1 MDKEK
6 ISKLQIERKES
17 SVSAGRGKRKLL
29 WALLFVVA
37 CGGALYALYERGL
50 LTPAQT
56 VQITS
61 VGLIYPSQTITQFN
75 ASGYVVAQRRASVAS
90 KATGRLEHL
99 AVKEGS
105 RVKTGDVLARLESDD
120 LVAEKNQVAAQLAA
134 ARAELVR
141 VETGLGTA
149 ERNVKRLQNL
159 FERRAAAQSD
169 FENAEDR
176 VKTARAQI
184 ASAKAN
190 INALEASLRR
200 SSISIE
206 YTLIRAP
213 FDGVVLTKNADI
225 GEIVA
230 PFASA
235 VNAKAAVVTMADL
248 SSLMVEADVAESF
261 LSRVREGQ
269 ACEIQLD
276 ALPDSRFTGE
286 VAVIVPT
293 ADRTRGTVLVK
304 VRFDQL
310 DPRILPEMSARVA
323 FLSRPLTGEESR
335 PFLAVHR
342 DAVTRRNGA
351 QGLFRIEGERVAW
364 SSMDKADFI
373 GDYVL
378 LDTSW
383 KPGDKIVLKPS
394 PELDPGDKVTAAE

>member
-17 SVSAGRGKRKLL
+17 SVSTGGGKGKLL
-29 WALLFVVA
+29 WALLFVLVS
-37 CGGALYALYERGL
+37 GGVLYALYERGL

-61 VGLIYPSQTITQFN
+61 AGMIYPSQTITQFN

-120 LVAEKNQVAAQLAA
+120 LVAEKSQVAAQLAA

-141 VETGLGTA
+141 VETELGTA

-176 VKTARAQI
+176 VKTAMAQI
-184 ASAKAN
+184 AAAKAN

-235 VNAKAAVVTMADL
+235 INAKAAVVTMADL

-310 DPRILPEMSARVA
+310 DPRVLPEMSARVA

-342 DAVTRRNGA
+342 DAVAERNGA
-351 QGLFRIEGERVAW
+351 QGLFKIEGERAVW
-364 SSMDKADFI
+364 FPMDKADFI

-378 LDTSW
+378 LDASW

-394 PELDPGDKVTAAE
+394 LELKSGAKVTAAE